1 MKERR
6 QGIRGFLAGAVTSAL
21 VLGAATSALALSSP
35 ETIQCFMGG
44 IKIFV
49 DGQLQVPTDVTG
61 KVVEPIIY
69 NGTTYL
75 PVRALTG
82 MLTDK
87 SVEWD
92 SDTESVYIGLKPGA
106 DETAQ
111 AQDSGSEIYKH
122 GLDVVSLMEE
132 MASNE
137 DYIGLMVRSA
147 EVKAI
152 LSSLAAGDRTKPKAV
167 YKVGIPDDT
176 RSLLAGLAGVDR
188 LPDRLKE
195 YLQPITLRSVAS
207 LINTT
212 FGMDAIAAA
221 SICAAEKTFVSGE
234 ITEDTAYLY
243 TYEDAAPVYITF
255 VVGEDGAISAS
266 GQFIMDEAAA
276 MSAPEKYGLL
286 LEEVFT
292 EETK

>member
-1 MKERR
+1 MKERK
-6 QGIRGFLAGAVTSAL
+6 QGIRGFLAGVLTSAL
-21 VLGAATSALALSSP
+21 VLGAAASALALSSP

-44 IKIFV
+44 VKIFI

-92 SDTESVYIGLKPGA
+92 GDTESVYIGLKPGA
-106 DETAQ
+106 GESTQ
-111 AQDSGSEIYKH
+111 MQDSDSAIYEH

-132 MASNE
+132 MASSE
-137 DYIGLMVRSA
+137 DYIGLMVNSP

-152 LSSLAAGDRTKPKAV
+152 LSSLADGDRTKPKAV
-167 YKVGIPDDT
+167 YKISISDDM
-176 RSLLAGLAGVDR
+176 RSAATELAGVDR

-195 YLQPITLRSVAS
+195 YLQPRMLNSVAS
-207 LINTT
+207 LINGK

-221 SICAAEKTFVSGE
+221 SICAVEKTFVSGAL
-234 ITEDTAYLY
+234 TEDTAYLY

-255 VVGEDGAISAS
+255 VMGEDGAISAS
-266 GQFIMDEAAA
+266 GQFIIDADAV
-276 MSAPEKYGLL
+276 MSAPEEYGLL